1 MSAGAARAQTRPQA
15 HQHTGHGKHA
25 KTCVNTRRLL
35 HPFRREPSDSPRCSQ
50 QTQHK
55 SHAPTNITPLW
66 REQATQNTADAQ
78 NTAIEQHESGFDGL
92 AKKIRERYAEAQKE
106 AGRAAQERENEQF
119 SPPVRSSQPKIP
131 PPRGPEPI
139 PTRKPAYQMRNTSE
153 QEGPTLRVV
162 RGLEQTNVRTP
173 LAVEK
178 PTLQK
183 VELYLQKVDAL
194 TPKNANVSS
203 EVEIHHQ
210 HPYLAE
216 LAEQYA
222 TRDDLRRA
230 ILNYEILG
238 PPLALRDYVYC
249 GATEAR

>member
-1 MSAGAARAQTRPQA
+1 MIIYWLDKVLGVNDDGNNLAKLAPLVIFFVIWLFGAIAKAAQKRKKGTEEESAKGQE
-15 HQHTGHGKHA
+15 K
-25 KTCVNTRRLL
+25 
-35 HPFRREPSDSPRCSQ
+35 
-50 QTQHK
+50 
-55 SHAPTNITPLW
+55 
-66 REQATQNTADAQ
+66 
-78 NTAIEQHESGFDGL
+78 HESGFDGL
-92 AKKIRERYAEAQKE
+92 VKKIRERYAEAQKE
-106 AGRAAQERENEQF
+106 AGRAAQEKENEQF
-119 SPPVRSSQPKIP
+119 PPPVRSSQPKIP
-131 PPRGPEPI
+131 PPRRPEPI

-173 LAVEK
+173 LTVEK

-194 TPKNANVSS
+194 TPKNAKVSG

-222 TRDDLRRA
+222 TRDGFRKA